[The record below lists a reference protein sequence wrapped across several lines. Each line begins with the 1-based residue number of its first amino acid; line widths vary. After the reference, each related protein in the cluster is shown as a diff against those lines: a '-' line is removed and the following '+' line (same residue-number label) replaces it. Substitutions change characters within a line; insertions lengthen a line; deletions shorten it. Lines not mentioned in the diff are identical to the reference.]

1 MTVLASP
8 SADASGTATAVPDG
22 RWLRRAQYAA
32 IFAASANLF
41 STALANVAFIVFGVL
56 FVVVVAGPERR
67 TLAWSTFPRQVALA
81 IALYLG
87 WQAFAIT
94 YSDAPLRYALVSLHD
109 DRKILYILPLAL
121 LFGAEAPRRRF
132 LAAFMAVNVVA
143 LALSFGLA
151 IPFIHDFFPTRMP
164 FNVLHSHA
172 TQGISFAMACFLALW
187 YVTQAKSRAGKAGF
201 LLLATGFLLNILSV
215 TVGRSGYLVFLVFIV
230 VAFGFWRGRRGLV
243 SGIATAAVLAVTFFF
258 VSSSVHTRVM
268 QGVYEADNYMAA
280 SQANSLGVRMLLY
293 HTTIEMITEHPL
305 LGTGTGSFKGHFS
318 AIVARRY
325 TDWKA
330 APFHDPHNQYLFAW
344 AETGLPGLASFLF
357 LLVALYRACDKRS
370 IYGQMAAGCLLAWCA
385 TSMFSGHF
393 RTFPEGHMIAFVL
406 GVLMTPLQRDADA
419 SGVAAAQ

>member
-1 MTVLASP
+1 M
-8 SADASGTATAVPDG
+8 PDG
-22 RWLRRAQYAA
+22 RWLRRAQNAA
-32 IFAASANLF
+32 IVAGSANLF
-41 STALANVAFIVFGVL
+41 STALANVAFVVFASL
-56 FVVVVAGPERR
+56 FVVVLAGPERR
-67 TLAWSTFPRQVALA
+67 SLAWSTFPRQVAIA
-81 IALYLG
+81 MALYLG

-94 YSDAPLRYALVSLHD
+94 YSDAPLRYAVVSLFD

-132 LAAFMAVNVVA
+132 LAAFLAVNAVA
-143 LALSFGLA
+143 LVLSFGLS
-151 IPFIHDFFPTRMP
+151 IPFIHDFFPRRMP

-172 TQGISFAMACFLALW
+172 TQGMSFAMASFLSLW
-187 YVTQAKSRAGKAGF
+187 YVTQTASRAGKAVF
-201 LLLATGFLLNILSV
+201 LLLAAGFLLNILSV

-230 VAFGFWRGRRGLV
+230 VAFGFQRGKRGLAIGLAV
-243 SGIATAAVLAVTFFF
+243 AAVLAVTFFF
-258 VSSSVHTRVM
+258 ISNSVRTRVM

-318 AIVARRY
+318 AIVAKRY

-357 LLVALYRACDKRS
+357 LLGALYRACDKRS

-385 TSMFSGHF
+385 TSLFSGHF

-406 GVLMTPLQRDADA
+406 GVLMTPLQSVPAA
-419 SGVAAAQ
+419 WQVAATQ